1 MQTAIQ
7 KHLFSIS
14 DYDRMAERGLFNED
28 SRIELIEGEF
38 FDMAPIGSRHASI
51 VSFLASALIKQLS
64 DRAIVRI
71 QDPVRLGD
79 FSVPQPDLVAVEPK
93 TDFYRTRHPEAN
105 EILLLIEVSD
115 STANY
120 DLNTKIPLYA
130 KYAIPECWLIDID
143 KKTVTR
149 FTEPLENSYKM
160 QHIYHADESV
170 QSIQFDCLS
179 INLGSLLD

>member
-1 MQTAIQ
+1 MQTAIR

-14 DYDRMAERGLFNED
+14 DFDRMAERGLFDEE

-51 VSFLASALIKQLS
+51 VSFLASALIKKLS

-71 QDPVRLGD
+71 QYPIRLGD
-79 FSVPQPDLVAVEPK
+79 FSVPQPDLAVVKPK
-93 TDFYRTRHPEAN
+93 TDFYRKRHPEAN

-115 STANY
+115 STASY
-120 DLNTKIPLYA
+120 DLNTKIPIYA
-130 KYAIPECWLIDID
+130 KYAISECWLIDID
-143 KKTVTR
+143 KKTVTL
-149 FTEPLENSYKM
+149 FTEPHENTYKT
-160 QHIYHADESV
+160 QRIYHAEEFV